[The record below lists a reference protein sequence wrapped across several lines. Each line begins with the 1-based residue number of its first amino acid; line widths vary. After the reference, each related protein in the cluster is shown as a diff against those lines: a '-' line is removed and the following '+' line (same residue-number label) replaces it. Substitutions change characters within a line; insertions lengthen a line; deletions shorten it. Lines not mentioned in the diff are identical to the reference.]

1 MPKGSKTA
9 RRRKTQGG
17 MKDDDNNIDMDV
29 LSESYTIV
37 SDPSCSSTIADAFD
51 ESSFWGEVTYEG
63 TTTNSA
69 SANEQGENNYESITA
84 TSTNNTMS
92 IHDTNHA
99 QLLEHIQIAT
109 ELCSEKQAKKREQG
123 LKSLFKA
130 ITHMALGEGGQSIL
144 SSKVQDTILP
154 ICTNGLR
161 PGIAS
166 PAEQYASCRVLEATS
181 IILGGNQDDYA
192 SDLYELLSKVVKGVQ
207 RATMVR
213 GAALRALAMGYFI
226 CATVD
231 VADDVLDLCQQVCAP
246 TFRYQDVP
254 PVLRATAL
262 DCWALLSTT
271 ISDAYLAGEGE
282 GRGLIILP
290 LLLDCLNHTN
300 LDLRCAAGEAVALIH
315 EARLDLGIDEDEG
328 ENASERRFRR
338 GSWDGTE
345 WEVIMDEVKQRV
357 AELSVE
363 SGKHMS
369 KKDKKDQRKTF
380 REFTTT
386 IVDDESPCEVIAF
399 RGGQLTLESWR
410 EIIQLNFIRHCLQS
424 GFQAQL
430 MTNPTLH
437 SIFNMDGNT
446 LNELTNMSQL
456 EKRLVMSKTSDA
468 SKQKYNQRNKHRK
481 AKIHSKTS
489 FLHDADE

>member
-9 RRRKTQGG
+9 RRRKNQQSMT
-17 MKDDDNNIDMDV
+17 MKDHGDPDSNMDIDA
-29 LSESYTIV
+29 LSESYTIL

-51 ESSFWGEVTYEG
+51 ESSFWGETYDGSTVLDELQEGKRTNGGNYDELTTSSSVT
-63 TTTNSA
+63 
-69 SANEQGENNYESITA
+69 SANL
-84 TSTNNTMS
+84 
-92 IHDTNHA
+92 
-99 QLLEHIQIAT
+99 LLEHIQIAV

-123 LKSLFKA
+123 FKSLFKA
-130 ITHMALGEGGQSIL
+130 ITQMALGEVGQNIL

-161 PGIAS
+161 SGIAS

-192 SDLYELLSKVVKGVQ
+192 AQLYELLSKVVKGVQ

-226 CATVD
+226 CATSD

-246 TFRYQDVP
+246 TFRYQEVP
-254 PVLRATAL
+254 PTLRATAL

-271 ISDAYLAGEGE
+271 ISDAYLAGDGE

-290 LLLDCLNHTN
+290 LLLDCLNHSN

-345 WEVIMDEVKQRV
+345 WEVLMDEVKQRV
-357 AELSVE
+357 TELSVE

-386 IVDDESPCEVIAF
+386 IVDDEPPCEVITF

-410 EIIQLNFIRHCLQS
+410 EVIQLNFIRHCLQS
-424 GFQAQL
+424 GFQKQL

-437 SIFNMDGNT
+437 SIFSMDGNT
-446 LNELTNMSQL
+446 LNTLTNMSQI
-456 EKRLVMSKTSDA
+456 EKRLIMSKTSDA
-468 SKQKYNQRNKHRK
+468 SKQNYKQRNKHRK